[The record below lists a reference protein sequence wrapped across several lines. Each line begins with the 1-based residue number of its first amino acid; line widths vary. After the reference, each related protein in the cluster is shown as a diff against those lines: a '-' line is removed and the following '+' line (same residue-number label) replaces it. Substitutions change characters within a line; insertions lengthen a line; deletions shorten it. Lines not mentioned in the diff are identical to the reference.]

1 MKKIANILVEKRI
14 VILIFFV
21 IFTVASIWMMTKVKL
36 NSDMT
41 QYLPDDSSTKKGT
54 EIMLDEF
61 PAGSSFNIMFKHL
74 SDIERLAIRSG
85 LEAIPYVRSVSY
97 EPGSD
102 LYNQDSYTLY
112 TVNLSVN
119 AYTPAVEAVTDTIK
133 NEFKG
138 YDITMSGDALGNS
151 SKDIIPKLAVIA
163 FVILMIILF
172 IMCSSWVEPFLFL
185 ATIAIAI
192 VINMGT
198 NIIFPNV
205 SEVTNSISA
214 VLQLVLSMDY
224 SIMLLNRYRQE
235 KEKTAD
241 KFEAMKMA
249 LAGAAT
255 SISSSSVTTVVG
267 MLALCFMSFKI
278 GSDMGLVLAKGVLLS
293 LICIFTVL
301 TALILIFDKAIE
313 RTAKPA
319 FHIKMDAIGKFSF
332 WARKAIPVFFVLL
345 FIGAF
350 FLRGKVGIA
359 YTMSDYYEINKIFS
373 PKNNIVVLYDNA
385 DEDKIATLAQDWEE
399 NAVIDTVNAYS
410 TTLGREMTY
419 DEMAEA
425 ADMETSMVAQMYN
438 SYFAYHQEVGTS
450 TAPEKIVL
458 TDFLQFLQTN
468 VAANPQY
475 AELLPSDMAQQLV
488 TSMQQI
494 PQQMMAQEMTAAEM
508 ATTLQM
514 DFPIVEQLY
523 SFYAISKGD
532 MPQGKI
538 AIYDFMQFIIDDV
551 SQDKALSSYFTND
564 ILAQLE
570 EVRGEMDDGLKSLV
584 GANLSRAIIT
594 VNLPEESK
602 DTFAFIDNLQMELD
616 DKLSGEHHIVGSSAM
631 ANEMSK
637 TFPKEMDFI
646 TILTAAAIFLVVAI
660 AFRSISIPFILVCII
675 QCAVFITM
683 GASALGGRNI
693 YFLPLLI
700 VECLLMGATVDYGI
714 LYTSYY
720 REARRTLCIK
730 ESVISA
736 LNHSIHTILTSAL
749 ILITITGVLGFM
761 LASAEPAIS
770 SILKTIA
777 IGALCATLLV
787 IFVFPGI
794 LVAFDKMV
802 IGRKKVKKEKE
813 SSQLNSAQNDDGC

>member
-74 SDIERLAIRSG
+74 SDIERLAIRSE
-85 LEAIPYVRSVSY
+85 LEEIPYVRSVSY
-97 EPGSD
+97 EPDSD

-399 NAVIDTVNAYS
+399 NGDIDTVNAYS

-425 ADMETSMVAQMYN
+425 PDMETSMVAQMYN
-438 SYFAYHQEVGTS
+438 SYFAYHPEVGTS
-450 TAPEKIVL
+450 TSPEKIVL
-458 TDFLQFLQTN
+458 TDFLQFLQNN
-468 VAANPQY
+468 VAVNPQY
-475 AELLPSDMAQQLV
+475 AELMPSDMAQQLV

-538 AIYDFMQFIIDDV
+538 AIYDFMQFIID
-551 SQDKALSSYFTND
+551 
-564 ILAQLE
+564 
-570 EVRGEMDDGLKSLV
+570 
-584 GANLSRAIIT
+584 
-594 VNLPEESK
+594 
-602 DTFAFIDNLQMELD
+602 
-616 DKLSGEHHIVGSSAM
+616 
-631 ANEMSK
+631 
-637 TFPKEMDFI
+637 
-646 TILTAAAIFLVVAI
+646 
-660 AFRSISIPFILVCII
+660 
-675 QCAVFITM
+675 
-683 GASALGGRNI
+683 
-693 YFLPLLI
+693 
-700 VECLLMGATVDYGI
+700 
-714 LYTSYY
+714 
-720 REARRTLCIK
+720 
-730 ESVISA
+730 
-736 LNHSIHTILTSAL
+736 
-749 ILITITGVLGFM
+749 
-761 LASAEPAIS
+761 
-770 SILKTIA
+770 
-777 IGALCATLLV
+777 
-787 IFVFPGI
+787 
-794 LVAFDKMV
+794 
-802 IGRKKVKKEKE
+802 
-813 SSQLNSAQNDDGC
+813 